1 MICLTSACRWRH
13 QGGSDVD
20 NRWVVYIPKWRA
32 AIAAM
37 IVLLIHTPPRR
48 VLEFIAVS
56 IDIDV
61 VHYGA
66 AVSRVSQP
74 RHVGPW
80 NGCPASPPSTTPKIV
95 WHNIVLPM
103 RCVERDVSPILCAS
117 PSDIA
122 VFNIVVVLLVSLC
135 SWRPSCMR
143 RVDLGVSRLRPS
155 SSPLHTTPVQWQ
167 RHVATKLLSP
177 GLVEQPLFWSCN
189 SDASNLTRFSPLAC
203 EVVSYQ
209 PMEKH
214 ECWA

>member
-1 MICLTSACRWRH
+1 MWRGVAVPYLGPVLATAPLKPYDMLDECLQMEASR
-13 QGGSDVD
+13 GSGVD

-37 IVLLIHTPPRR
+37 IALLIHTPPRR

-117 PSDIA
+117 PND
-122 VFNIVVVLLVSLC
+122 NWGL
-135 SWRPSCMR
+135 P
-143 RVDLGVSRLRPS
+143 
-155 SSPLHTTPVQWQ
+155 TPV
-167 RHVATKLLSP
+167 AKEKCILGP
-177 GLVEQPLFWSCN
+177 KFW
-189 SDASNLTRFSPLAC
+189 
-203 EVVSYQ
+203 
-209 PMEKH
+209 
-214 ECWA
+214 